1 VDLIQLLTLLILA
14 GICGSIAAW
23 IVGYTPGGLLMSIIV
38 GVIGAYLGGGL
49 SSLLP
54 FEIPIVS
61 LFTIE
66 IGTNGVNT
74 IRFNLIWAIAGSVVL
89 LLLLHTLRGGE
100 RRRMFG
106 RR

>member
-1 VDLIQLLTLLILA
+1 VDTIQLLTLLIIV

-23 IVGYTPGGLLMSIIV
+23 IVGYTPGGPLLSIIV
-38 GVIGAYLGGGL
+38 GVIGAYLGGWL
-49 SSLLP
+49 NSLVP

-66 IGTNGVNT
+66 VGTT
-74 IRFNLIWAIAGSVVL
+74 EFNLIWAIIGSILL

-100 RRRMFG
+100 RRPMFG
-106 RR
+106 RRG

>member
-1 VDLIQLLTLLILA
+1 MDLIQLLTLLIIA

-23 IVGYTPGGLLMSIIV
+23 IVGYTPGGLLLSIIV
-38 GVIGAYLGGGL
+38 GVIGAYLGGGI
-49 SSLLP
+49 SSFLP
-54 FEIPIVS
+54 FELPIVS

-66 IGTNGVNT
+66 IGTVNPT
-74 IRFNLIWAIAGSVVL
+74 RFNLIWAIAGSVVL